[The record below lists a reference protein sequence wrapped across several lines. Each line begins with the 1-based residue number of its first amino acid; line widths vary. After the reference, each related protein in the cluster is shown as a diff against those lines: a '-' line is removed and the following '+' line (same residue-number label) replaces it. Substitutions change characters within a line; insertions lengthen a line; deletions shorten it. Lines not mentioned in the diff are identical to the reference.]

1 MESMIDAVEEGIEYE
16 SESFPDGDEVVQESD
31 SLPLEIDSLPV
42 ESEVVPV
49 LISGEV
55 EEAEEIPEEYDITG
69 EDDEEITVEPES
81 AEMHF
86 ANLTIAGDPEEGD
99 PEEGDTDVT
108 SSEVSGE
115 YTAILE
121 DIKTA
126 LGSLVTSD
134 DLDSCVQ
141 KIDELNDN
149 ILILNQNIV
158 ISSQNEAAILKFQLG
173 FIVAI
178 FGALIIYFLFSKLH

>member
-16 SESFPDGDEVVQESD
+16 PESFPDGDEIVQESD
-31 SLPLEIDSLPV
+31 SLPVEIDSLPV

-49 LISGEV
+49 LISEEV

-69 EDDEEITVEPES
+69 EDDEEISIEPES

-86 ANLTIAGDPEEGD
+86 ANLTIAGDPEE
-99 PEEGDTDVT
+99 PEEGETDAT
-108 SSEVSGE
+108 ASEVSGE
-115 YTAILE
+115 YTTILE

-134 DLDSCVQ
+134 DLDDYVQ

-149 ILILNQNIV
+149 ILTLNQNIV
-158 ISSQNEAAILKFQLG
+158 ISSQNQTVILRFQLG

-178 FGALIIYFLFSKLH
+178 FGALIIYFLFSKMH

>member
-1 MESMIDAVEEGIEYE
+1 MESMIDAVEEGLEYE
-16 SESFPDGDEVVQESD
+16 PESLPEDDEVVQESD
-31 SLPLEIDSLPV
+31 SLPVEIDSLPL

-69 EDDEEITVEPES
+69 EDDEEITMEPES

-86 ANLTIAGDPEEGD
+86 ANLTIAGDPEE
-99 PEEGDTDVT
+99 EEGETDVT
-108 SSEVSGE
+108 TSEVSGE
-115 YTAILE
+115 YIAILE
-121 DIKTA
+121 NIESA
-126 LGSLVTSD
+126 LGDLVTSD
-134 DLDSCVQ
+134 NLAEYAQ

-149 ILILNQNIV
+149 ILTLNQNIV
-158 ISSQNEAAILKFQLG
+158 ISSQNQTVILRFQLG

-178 FGALIIYFLFSKLH
+178 FGALIIYFLFSKMH

>member
-16 SESFPDGDEVVQESD
+16 PESFPDGNEVVQESD
-31 SLPLEIDSLPV
+31 SVPVEIDTLSL

-49 LISGEV
+49 LISGDV

-69 EDDEEITVEPES
+69 EDDGEITIEPES

-86 ANLTIAGDPEEGD
+86 ANLTIAGDPEEG
-99 PEEGDTDVT
+99 EESDAVT
-108 SSEVSGE
+108 SEVSGD
-115 YTAILE
+115 YTTILE
-121 DIKTA
+121 DIKSA

-134 DLDSCVQ
+134 DLDEYSQ

-149 ILILNQNIV
+149 VLTLNQNLV
-158 ISSQNEAAILKFQLG
+158 VSSQNQTVILRFQLG

-178 FGALIIYFLFSKLH
+178 FGALIIYFLFSKMH

>member
-16 SESFPDGDEVVQESD
+16 PESFSDGDEVVQESD
-31 SLPLEIDSLPV
+31 SILVEIDSLPV
-42 ESEVVPV
+42 EPEVVPV

-69 EDDEEITVEPES
+69 EDDEEVVTEPES

-86 ANLTIAGDPEEGD
+86 ANLTIAGNPEEG
-99 PEEGDTDVT
+99 EEDATT
-108 SSEVSGE
+108 SEISGE
-115 YTAILE
+115 YTTILE
-121 DIKTA
+121 NIESA

-134 DLDSCVQ
+134 NLDEYAQ

-149 ILILNQNIV
+149 VLTLNQNLV
-158 ISSQNEAAILKFQLG
+158 ISSQNQVVVLKFQLG